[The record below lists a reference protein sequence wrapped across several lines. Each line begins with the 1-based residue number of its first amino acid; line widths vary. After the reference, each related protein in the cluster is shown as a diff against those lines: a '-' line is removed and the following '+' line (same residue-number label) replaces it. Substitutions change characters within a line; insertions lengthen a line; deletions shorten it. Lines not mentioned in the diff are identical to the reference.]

1 MVARSGRNTLRRNR
15 RHHSGQRAAGDIG
28 GRGFYRGVLGG
39 LVPSGRSGL
48 RYFAVLAALS
58 GTLAAAPLLAPFQSM
73 TAHAAPNAV
82 SANGITFQ
90 DALARFE
97 AGDKTTALAYATSAA
112 HKGSAD
118 AAVMAGYI
126 LRKGEAGYVDLNNA
140 RRWYAMAAMKNHP
153 DALVALGEMALKREA
168 GLTDEDAVS
177 YLTRAADMGRTDAM
191 RALADLHR
199 TGQGTT
205 ANTAMSEQ
213 YLMKASQS
221 FDKDATKRLGDTH
234 FEKDP
239 KQALKY
245 YEQAAEAGHVE
256 AAYIAGVMY
265 AENFDIRPNSA
276 RSAALLKQ
284 AAEGGHAAAQADYGL
299 LVYQGAGA
307 VRSEAEAAKWFE
319 KSALGGDG
327 EGQFLYAFTLAKGE
341 GVAQNFEE
349 AYYWLL
355 KSGQSSVDDYIKDKA
370 ELKKRL
376 EANVDPAI
384 LARARARLN

>member
-1 MVARSGRNTLRRNR
+1 
-15 RHHSGQRAAGDIG
+15 
-28 GRGFYRGVLGG
+28 
-39 LVPSGRSGL
+39 
-48 RYFAVLAALS
+48 
-58 GTLAAAPLLAPFQSM
+58 M

-153 DALVALGEMALKREA
+153 DALVALGEMALKHEA

-213 YLMKASQS
+213 YLMRASQS

-265 AENFDIRPNSA
+265 AETVSYTHLTLPTI
-276 RSAALLKQ
+276 
-284 AAEGGHAAAQADYGL
+284 L
-299 LVYQGAGA
+299 LV
-307 VRSEAEAAKWFE
+307 
-319 KSALGGDG
+319 
-327 EGQFLYAFTLAKGE
+327 
-341 GVAQNFEE
+341 
-349 AYYWLL
+349 
-355 KSGQSSVDDYIKDKA
+355 
-370 ELKKRL
+370 
-376 EANVDPAI
+376 
-384 LARARARLN
+384 